1 LLLLEDDK
9 FEKNFNLFI
18 DRLYI
23 TYKQGGRLYIA
34 GNGGSASDA
43 QHFAAELVCRLKND
57 RDPIPAECLNT
68 DTSVLTSIANDYG
81 YENIFSR
88 QIKANV
94 SSNDLFLAISTSG
107 ESQNIF
113 NAIKMCNDLKVHSV
127 LLTGPSGGCSKTIAD
142 IVLNVPGS
150 DAASIQEIHIVV
162 IHALCECIENFFI
175 NDKE

>member
-1 LLLLEDDK
+1 MLLEDDT
-9 FEKNFNLFI
+9 FGKNFNLLINRLNFI
-18 DRLYI
+18 
-23 TYKQGGRLYIA
+23 YKKGGKLFIA

-43 QHFAAELVCRLKND
+43 QHFASELVCRLKND

-94 SSNDLFLAISTSG
+94 TGNDLFLAISTSG
-107 ESQNIF
+107 NSQNIY
-113 NAIKMCNDLKVHSV
+113 NAIKECNNLNINSA
-127 LLTGPSGGCSKTIAD
+127 LLTGPSGGTSKSIAD

-162 IHALCECIENFFI
+162 IHALCECIESLVLN
-175 NDKE
+175 N